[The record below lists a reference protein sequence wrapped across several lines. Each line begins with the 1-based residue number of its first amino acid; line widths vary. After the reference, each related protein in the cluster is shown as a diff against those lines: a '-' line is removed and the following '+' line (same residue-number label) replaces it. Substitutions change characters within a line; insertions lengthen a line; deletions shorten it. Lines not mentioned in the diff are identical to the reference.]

1 MSWLRSRLPGVFA
14 GEASNGLFDFPT
26 RPRRSDHHIDYLYDL
41 LAFGSRIR
49 VADAFADHSERHVYP
64 RIGLHREEVSLI
76 LLLHRSPAT
85 MAKGVRSIL
94 FLLHTSSHLLT
105 PYSDALLDAL
115 IVAKR
120 LILEQSNRDIRF
132 LATINL
138 KSVMNK
144 SIRYSSALS
153 FASPQRTF
161 ATTSATST
169 TSPFSRP
176 SCCSPRSPPS
186 TSIATTPS
194 PSLRPACCTS
204 IR

>member
-1 MSWLRSRLPGVFA
+1 M
-14 GEASNGLFDFPT
+14 
-26 RPRRSDHHIDYLYDL
+26 
-41 LAFGSRIR
+41 
-49 VADAFADHSERHVYP
+49 
-64 RIGLHREEVSLI
+64 
-76 LLLHRSPAT
+76 LHRSPTT

-169 TSPFSRP
+169 TSPSSRP